1 MPTATPVLPAWQRT
15 SSAAENTNEKG
26 AAPENTNQKEAASS
40 SAGDSP
46 EITFSANQ
54 VPGESEQLDLTD
66 QSEAMNDTSE
76 NSEVL
81 ASKTNSSETDKVDL
95 EMGNAQMAASAL
107 ENGAS
112 TDAGNEAT
120 VANTNTHDD
129 ADSD

>member
-54 VPGESEQLDLTD
+54 APGESEQLDLTD
-66 QSEAMNDTSE
+66 QSEANHRLDTGTMFRRTFDIRACDSKQMH
-76 NSEVL
+76 VL
-81 ASKTNSSETDKVDL
+81 
-95 EMGNAQMAASAL
+95 
-107 ENGAS
+107 
-112 TDAGNEAT
+112 
-120 VANTNTHDD
+120 
-129 ADSD
+129 